1 MKQEC
6 SMQTFEKF
14 SNINFH
20 ENPSSGRPEVPCGW
34 TGRHD
39 EVNSSFPN
47 FANAPKKC
55 VDTQVISKPKLQEG
69 AILALS
75 CGHLL
80 IQHCSRHGCSF
91 HPPPADAS

>member
-1 MKQEC
+1 MKIRPVGGQ
-6 SMQTFEKF
+6 KF
-14 SNINFH
+14 HADGQADMTKRI
-20 ENPSSGRPEVPCGW
+20 V
-34 TGRHD
+34 
-39 EVNSSFPN
+39 VFPN
-47 FANAPKKC
+47 FANATKMC
-55 VDTQVISKPKLQEG
+55 ADTQVISKPKLQEG